1 MNAKRLVWAKLIVA
15 AIMVILL
22 LLPVILGKLCDT
34 LEVS

>member
-1 MNAKRLVWAKLIVA
+1 MNAKHLVWAKFIVA

-34 LEVS
+34 WQVS